1 MSLIG
6 PVFYTCI
13 FHVVPSVLVV
23 AAEKKTG
30 PVVTY
35 GQIEQ
40 LIAQSVHGHKCD
52 YLIALMYYKRSTF
65 MNKDQLYVLICWM
78 KSIKKINKKNSYHGS
93 KAKIDI
99 GFAERLRKESILY
112 EARLIDI
119 GFAERLRKESILYKA
134 RFFRKRIVIRKKNS
148 HMCENS
154 IRIHQAFKNRN
165 NQFG

>member
-1 MSLIG
+1 VSLIG

-112 EARLIDI
+112 
-119 GFAERLRKESILYKA
+119 KA
-134 RFFRKRIVIRKKNS
+134 RFFRKRIVITKKNS